1 MIKVQIESPTTT
13 YDLQILTVKTIV
25 TLSVSGTD
33 LPTVTNFSLTT
44 VDEEMA
50 RYFENYIAAQVT
62 LRFQPKMAN
71 TDFLSGL
78 QALVSTVLANW
89 QASALPLHD

>member
-1 MIKVQIESPTTT
+1 MIKVQITSQTTT
-13 YDLQILTVKTIV
+13 YDLYILRNKTTVA
-25 TLSVSGTD
+25 LSVSSTD

-50 RYFENYIAAQVT
+50 HYFENYIAAEVAS
-62 LRFQPKMAN
+62 RFQPKMAN

-78 QALVSTVLANW
+78 QYLISTVLANW
-89 QASALPLHD
+89 QSTATLLPD